1 MLARLPLRSKLL
13 LVASIP
19 LFVLILFAG
28 LALSNAYSS
37 ISASDDDA
45 SLFGP
50 FRALTL
56 VAQASVDER
65 IGAAWYQ
72 HIPDDGPAASDA
84 LMLNTRDALDAAVD
98 RLDAVTPDLA
108 GRAGEEAQNAVRTVA
123 LDLNGLTAARAR
135 VNLHEDPGGVYQQ
148 VSEDAMNAAELL
160 IRDFQDRDLV
170 SGSRAVLDLARQQLA
185 LGTEARLVVE
195 HLAGDKTPELATWI
209 AAITDQRAQ
218 QSRFSGDADA
228 AQRAAF
234 ASTAASRA
242 AGDPVRGDSP
252 DVVPTKLP
260 APNQVDPERYA
271 DWYTN
276 REAALGAGTSAVV
289 SKVDEAFS
297 DARSSTRNVA
307 LQLAVGVGIAI
318 VLVIGLS
325 YAVARSVTR
334 PIRALT
340 RGARDMAERRLPR
353 LVDTL
358 RRGGELTSDQLEG
371 FTPIKV
377 ESRDEVAELAKA
389 FNTVQ
394 HVTVAVAEQQAEL
407 LRKGIG
413 DLYVNLARRNQS
425 LLDRQIGLLD
435 DMEARVEEPEEL
447 GSLFEL
453 DHLATR
459 MRRNAESLLVLSGAE
474 QPRQWRGAVPVLD
487 VARGAAAEIADFARI
502 TYFGFDDDVAVAG
515 NAVAD
520 VSHLLAELLEN
531 AATFSP
537 PSAPVVVAG
546 RRIDRR
552 FVITITDE
560 GIGMADDRLAA
571 ANALLARPP
580 APGLSLSRTLGLYV
594 VAHLAQRH
602 GIHVQLRR
610 SPGTGLT
617 AVIGLPT
624 AVLAR
629 VDNERPPAAR
639 GATAPPTF
647 VAEPVDVAPA
657 TPTPPK
663 PTSPTPPAPPTPT
676 GPRRDP
682 REPAPAPAFA
692 WRVEVAEDTLLRRG
706 GAAGAGNGGSGG
718 NGGANGGNRG
728 DGADNGNG
736 STAAGTAGPH
746 ELPARTP
753 GANLSESP
761 GDRAAWTAS
770 AARPRPERV
779 AELLH
784 RHERGKREGRSRPP
798 DDDR

>member
-19 LFVLILFAG
+19 LFVLILFTG
-28 LALSNAYSS
+28 VALSNAYSS

-45 SLFGP
+45 SLFVP

-56 VAQASVDER
+56 VAQAAVDER

-72 HIPDDGPAASDA
+72 HIPDDGPPASDT
-84 LMLNTRDALDAAVD
+84 LMLDTRDAMDVAVD
-98 RLDAVTPDLA
+98 RLDAATSNLD
-108 GRAGEEAQNAVRTVA
+108 GRASTEAQDAVRTV
-123 LDLNGLTAARAR
+123 LLNLNGLNAARAR
-135 VNLHEDPGGVYQQ
+135 INLHEDPGSVYQEVQ
-148 VSEDAMNAAELL
+148 ENAVAAAELL
-160 IRDFQDRDLV
+160 VRDFQDGDLA
-170 SGSRAVLDLARQQLA
+170 SGSRAVLDLTRQQLA
-185 LGTEARLVVE
+185 LGDEARLVLE
-195 HLAGDKTPELATWI
+195 HLAGDTTPELATWV
-209 AAITDQRAQ
+209 AVITDQRAQ
-218 QSRFSGDADA
+218 QNRFSADADA
-228 AQRAAF
+228 PQRAAF
-234 ASTAASRA
+234 AATAASRPA
-242 AGDPVRGDSP
+242 RDPVRGDSP
-252 DVVPTKLP
+252 LFLPTKLP
-260 APNQVDPERYA
+260 AANQLDPERYA
-271 DWYTN
+271 DWYAN

-297 DARSSTRNVA
+297 DARSSTRTVA
-307 LQLAVGVGIAI
+307 LQLGIGAALAI
-318 VLVIGLS
+318 VLVIALS

-394 HVTVAVAEQQAEL
+394 QVTVAVAEQQSQL

-487 VARGAAAEIADFARI
+487 VARGAAAEIADFARV
-502 TYFGFDDDVAVAG
+502 TYFGFDDDVAVSG

-546 RRIDRR
+546 RRVDRR

-560 GIGMADDRLAA
+560 GIGMDDDRLAA

-580 APGLSLSRTLGLYV
+580 AAGLSLSRTLGLYV
-594 VAHLAQRH
+594 VAHLARRH

-617 AVIGLPT
+617 AVVGLPT
-624 AVLAR
+624 GVLAR
-629 VDNERPPAAR
+629 VDGDRPPARPA
-639 GATAPPTF
+639 AAPSPPTY
-647 VAEPVDVAPA
+647 VAEPVDLGPA
-657 TPTPPK
+657 PTPSRPSA
-663 PTSPTPPAPPTPT
+663 SPTAPPSGAP
-676 GPRRDP
+676 PIAERDSGRP
-682 REPAPAPAFA
+682 EPAPAFA
-692 WRVEVAEDTLLRRG
+692 WRVEVSEDALLRRG
-706 GAAGAGNGGSGG
+706 GPAGAGNGGSGAAGG
-718 NGGANGGNRG
+718 NGTNGGHG
-728 DGADNGNG
+728 ATGGAGVDGTRD
-736 STAAGTAGPH
+736 
-746 ELPARTP
+746 LPARTP
-753 GANLSESP
+753 GANLSEAP
-761 GDRAAWTAS
+761 GERSATAAS

-779 AELLH
+779 AELLQ
-784 RHERGKREGRSRPP
+784 RHERGKREGRARPKE
-798 DDDR
+798 DDR